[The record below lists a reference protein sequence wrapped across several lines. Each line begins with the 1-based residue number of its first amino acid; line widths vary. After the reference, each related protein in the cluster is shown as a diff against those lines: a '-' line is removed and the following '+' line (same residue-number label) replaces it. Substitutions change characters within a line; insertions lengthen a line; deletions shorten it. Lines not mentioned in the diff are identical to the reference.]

1 MKWIFQRFF
10 SPLNLSRACR
20 RSVRHTPF
28 LVCGMLRFGCATCSD
43 FTVRHAPI
51 YAQNTRMNL
60 NLSSEI
66 AKSCSSPSAGSPC
79 DDGGVKAPTLPPPN
93 TTSLSL
99 YADSEFAL
107 SDLGEVSCMIVTSE
121 VELIF

>member
-51 YAQNTRMNL
+51 YAIFEQQTQFYRNKSLRIFKVDVSGIYQHLRRMQLVFRTWLARMPDHKGFEFQSCDMMNL
-60 NLSSEI
+60 NASV
-66 AKSCSSPSAGSPC
+66 PWWG
-79 DDGGVKAPTLPPPN
+79 
-93 TTSLSL
+93 
-99 YADSEFAL
+99 
-107 SDLGEVSCMIVTSE
+107 
-121 VELIF
+121 